1 MDCICIIVTT
11 LIVTARC
18 MSSWVDFGVNLEKL
32 DSLVGKA
39 FVCLYDHN
47 LFETAVDTLIA
58 ALTKN
63 EPYK

>member
-1 MDCICIIVTT
+1 
-11 LIVTARC
+11 